1 MAVDRVRQ
9 ALRAHG
15 IEAEV
20 LEFSAGTRTAEEA
33 ARAVGTTPAQIVK
46 SLVFLADGRPVLA
59 LVSGANRVDLRKL
72 ARAVGAGAVTKADA
86 ETVREVTGFA
96 IGGVPPVGHR
106 QPLPVVMDQDL
117 LPHPVVYAAAGTPRA
132 VFPIAP
138 ARLRDLTGAT
148 VVDLRDDHDGPRRE
162 DRGGGQTVL
171 EFETLRRLLREVQT
185 IAVVGLSADEE
196 AESYGVA
203 AYLQQAGYRII
214 PVNPRYAGQTIL
226 GERVYASLREVPV
239 PVDIVDVFRRPDG
252 VPPIAEDALAL
263 SPRPKLFWMQVGIEH
278 PEAARRLEAA
288 GVPVVQNVCL
298 RATHRLLALG

>member
-1 MAVDRVRQ
+1 MAIDRVRQ
-9 ALRAHG
+9 ALRTHG
-15 IEAEV
+15 IEPEV
-20 LEFSAGTRTAEEA
+20 LEFPAGTRTAEEA
-33 ARAVGTTPAQIVK
+33 ARAVDTTPAQIVK

-59 LVSGANRVDLRKL
+59 LVSGANRVDLQKL
-72 ARAVGAGAVTKADA
+72 ARAVGARTVTKADA
-86 ETVREVTGFA
+86 ETVREATGFA

-106 QPLPVVMDQDL
+106 QPLPVVMDRDL
-117 LPHPVVYAAAGTPRA
+117 LPHPVVYAAAGTPQA

-138 ARLRDLTGAT
+138 GRLCDLTGAA
-148 VVDLRDDHDGPRRE
+148 VVDLRE
-162 DRGGGQTVL
+162 DRGGGRTVL
-171 EFETLRRLLREVQT
+171 EFEALRRLLREVQT
-185 IAVVGLSADEE
+185 VAVVGLSADED

-214 PVNPRYAGQTIL
+214 PVNPRYAGQEIL

-239 PVDIVDVFRRPDG
+239 PVDIVDVFRRSDG

-288 GVPVVQNVCL
+288 GIPVVQNVCL